1 MSKPTLALA
10 AITAA
15 LAVDSLPTDDKGQ
28 VVLTAEQ
35 AKKLNE
41 LITKPAEDNKE
52 EKTTTK
58 DEGAVKTEPVDEVAQ
73 LRNELAK
80 VKNDLAT
87 KDEQIK
93 NLQKNPAPED
103 KTNDNPADEH
113 PQVTAFDIAES
124 IKDI

>member
-1 MSKPTLALA
+1 MRLSPP
-10 AITAA
+10 

-58 DEGAVKTEPVDEVAQ
+58 DEGAVKTEPLDEVAQ
-73 LRNELAK
+73 LRNELEK

-103 KTNDNPADEH
+103 TTNDNPADEH

>member
-1 MSKPTLALA
+1 MSELK
-10 AITAA
+10 
-15 LAVDSLPTDDKGQ
+15 
-28 VVLTAEQ
+28 AELLK
-35 AKKLNE
+35 A
-41 LITKPAEDNKE
+41 
-52 EKTTTK
+52 
-58 DEGAVKTEPVDEVAQ
+58 
-73 LRNELAK
+73 
-80 VKNDLAT
+80 KNDLAA

>member
-35 AKKLNE
+35 AKKLSE
-41 LITKPAEDNKE
+41 LITKQVEDKKE
-52 EKTTTK
+52 ETASKA
-58 DEGAVKTEPVDEVAQ
+58 EGAVKTEPLDEVAQ
-73 LRNELAK
+73 LRNELEK